1 MNPRPRPPA
10 RQPQHAPHAVVA
22 ESELLRRRVLRALER
37 RERYRYV
44 RPEVHASAEGWVVT
58 SPCCSRNV
66 DPDGGVID
74 IALLQR
80 SAGGWTLS
88 RRDHASASWVRH
100 SKGVRLD
107 TLLDVLCEDPQRVFW
122 P

>member
-1 MNPRPRPPA
+1 MNPRTRPPA
-10 RQPQHAPHAVVA
+10 RQPQHAPPAVVA

-44 RPEVHASAEGWVVT
+44 RPEVQASGEGWVVT
-58 SPCCSRNV
+58 SPCCSRNI

-80 SAGGWTLS
+80 SAGGWILS
-88 RRDHASASWVRH
+88 RRDHAGARWVRH
-100 SKGVRLD
+100 SKGARLD